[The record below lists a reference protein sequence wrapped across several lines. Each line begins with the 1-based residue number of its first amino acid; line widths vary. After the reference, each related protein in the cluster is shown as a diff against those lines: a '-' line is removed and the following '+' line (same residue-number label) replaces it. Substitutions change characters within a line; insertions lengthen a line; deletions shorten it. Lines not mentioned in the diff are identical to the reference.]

1 MGRRSRQRLG
11 RATRA
16 GAVLATAYFAGAI
29 PFSNLAARRIG
40 RVDLRDVGS
49 GTVSGTSLYRVT
61 GFLPLAGAGILEV
74 AKGSIGPALATSR
87 RPTVAALAGG
97 AAVCGHDWSVFLGGS
112 GGRGISPA
120 LGAFLVQDPAG
131 TVLLLSGMV
140 AGRLAGETA
149 VGSLLSYAL
158 LVPLL
163 TARKGRAGFLAGT
176 AVLVPLVAKRLL
188 GNGPPPDR
196 SAYLP
201 RLVVDRDTFARIE
214 EPSEDGQRR
223 VHSIGSV

>member
-1 MGRRSRQRLG
+1 MGRHSTHRLAG
-11 RATRA
+11 AAGA
-16 GAVLATAYFAGAI
+16 GAVLATAYLAGSI
-29 PFSNLAARRIG
+29 PFSNLTARRVG
-40 RVDLRDVGS
+40 RVDLRDVGT

-61 GFLPLAGAGILEV
+61 GFLPLAGAGILEA
-74 AKGSIGPALATSR
+74 AKGGVGPALAGST
-87 RPTVAALAGG
+87 RPVVAALAGG
-97 AAVCGHDWSVFLGGS
+97 AAVCGHDWSIFLRGA

-140 AGRLAGETA
+140 AGRFAGETA
-149 VGSLLSYAL
+149 IGSLASYVL

-176 AVLVPLVAKRLL
+176 SVLVPLLVKRLL

-214 EPSEDGQRR
+214 EPSEDGERR
-223 VHSIGSV
+223 VPSTESI